1 MKVTLNITISYMS
14 ILGGPD
20 GEQISLL
27 VLLEI
32 IFSIVVG
39 MGKSENEVI
48 WDNSET
54 LLLST
59 IFLLNSRISGSSIL
73 DLQRIFWVF
82 KDSGIASST
91 LCWKFADWLLWSFR
105 NFLRRSTGLGAL
117 PIGLLQNGRRLFWKW
132 KSAPK
137 HDQARLSVL

>member
-1 MKVTLNITISYMS
+1 MS

-39 MGKSENEVI
+39 MGKSEKDVI

-117 PIGLLQNGRRLFWKW
+117 PIGLLQNGLTPILVPE

-137 HDQARLSVL
+137 HAQALLKV